1 MSVKANEISLNHFI
15 EKELTVT
22 DDFIG
27 QSKLKRGDVICK
39 INGAEVDDLVKQ
51 YTRVISASEKLV
63 RMSCCAS

>member
-39 INGAEVDDLVKQ
+39 INGAEVDDLVKGN
-51 YTRVISASEKLV
+51 IPG
-63 RMSCCAS
+63 